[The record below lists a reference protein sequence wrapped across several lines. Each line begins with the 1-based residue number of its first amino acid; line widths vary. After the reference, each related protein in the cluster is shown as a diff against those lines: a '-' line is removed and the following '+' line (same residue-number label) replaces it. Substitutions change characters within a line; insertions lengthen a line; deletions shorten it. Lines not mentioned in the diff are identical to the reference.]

1 MERDYLL
8 ALPKAPMELHPLLSP
23 RRWIL
28 RGGILE
34 RSGEGIYVLLD
45 PQKSK
50 AILSRITNKQV
61 SLSILS
67 NEYRLASLNPPR
79 TLAMY
84 RFTTLALALLPSI
97 ISAQRPIPCNSE
109 ADCPT
114 DTNTTCVIPSNGPG
128 TCLPSCTL
136 TSDARPCELGQR
148 CDALPQIS
156 TMQIGYCPEPATC
169 GGFIGAACKDD
180 RNPICID
187 DPRDDCDP
195 KNGGADCGG
204 ICVATTKTPTP
215 PTDQS
220 CGGL

>member
-1 MERDYLL
+1 M
-8 ALPKAPMELHPLLSP
+8 H
-23 RRWIL
+23 
-28 RGGILE
+28 
-34 RSGEGIYVLLD
+34 
-45 PQKSK
+45 
-50 AILSRITNKQV
+50 
-61 SLSILS
+61 
-67 NEYRLASLNPPR
+67 
-79 TLAMY
+79 

-97 ISAQRPIPCNSE
+97 IIAQQPIPCNSE

-169 GGFIGAACKDD
+169 GGFIGAACEDD

-195 KNGGADCGG
+195 NNGGADCGG

-220 CGGL
+220 CGGFTGKPCPAGYTCQDNPKDSCDPKKGGADCPGICVKDRLCDSRGLPPCLKGEKCVHKPGCDGAVDCPGVCRPKH